1 MTLHVFT
8 PFYLSCYFYTVNL
21 LTISNDEG
29 PRLNFQAYF
38 PVLKVNNLM
47 QFSSSLLLIK
57 LILSSKCVL
66 SLSLVKTAV
75 SEDRAAGRR
84 LNLLRIEWMDTTVGL
99 LTSCFWCVTVYTVCW
114 IMGRIIM
121 QLRRLVLSGMVLC
134 MKRLSKLLRTHR
146 WFHIEERLTYHSTPK
161 KPFR

>member
-29 PRLNFQAYF
+29 PRLNFQAY
-38 PVLKVNNLM
+38 KVNNLM
-47 QFSSSLLLIK
+47 QLSSSLLLIK

-99 LTSCFWCVTVYTVCW
+99 LTSCF
-114 IMGRIIM
+114 
-121 QLRRLVLSGMVLC
+121 
-134 MKRLSKLLRTHR
+134 
-146 WFHIEERLTYHSTPK
+146 
-161 KPFR
+161 